1 VAGLKHL
8 AKTNKQA
15 LGVTVSPSYLFYNP
29 EKLTKVQKWGHRKFS
44 STFLSTGAVLSSVL
58 FWKRSTQLLAAILCR
73 LFSIHLLITP
83 QQLESHPPSSLF
95 LCIYF
100 FMHSGCDDLLPILSF
115 VIIQSGIAQ
124 LVSECEA
131 MEEFIPEG

>member
-1 VAGLKHL
+1 MAGLKHL

-15 LGVTVSPSYLFYNP
+15 LGVTVSPSYLSYNP
-29 EKLTKVQKWGHRKFS
+29 EKLTKVQKRGKFS

-58 FWKRSTQLLAAILCR
+58 FWKRSTQMLAPIPCR

-83 QQLESHPPSSLF
+83 QQLESRPPSSLF